1 MHGATADEPRA
12 VGWPSARRLPCGGAP
27 LSGARARRGVTHAAC
42 VRGALIVAMI
52 AAVLRPAPAVAF
64 PTGETL
70 HSGKQGVTCNV
81 CHSGGV
87 APSVSFSGPTELAV
101 GATGTYHFE
110 VESMAAKQKAA
121 GFNVAASDGTLAVVP
136 DQDEQLI
143 GNELTHTMP
152 QANVNMVAGWD
163 FTWTAPSAAGTYTLF
178 GAGNSVN
185 LNGLPTGD
193 RASATTFMVM
203 VDADASTP
211 TPTATPLPATATPVV
226 SQPPG
231 DTPTVGTP
239 GGLPP
244 CVGDCLGTGMVE
256 VNELIIGVNIAL
268 GNQSVAACRAFDAN
282 GDGMVSINELIAA
295 VNAALDGCS

>member
-1 MHGATADEPRA
+1 M
-12 VGWPSARRLPCGGAP
+12 W
-27 LSGARARRGVTHAAC
+27 
-42 VRGALIVAMI
+42 VRGALVSVLM
-52 AAVLRPAPAVAF
+52 AAVLRPAPAAAF

-87 APSVSFSGPTELAV
+87 APGVSFTGPSELGV
-101 GATGTYHFE
+101 GATGMYHFE
-110 VESMAAKQKAA
+110 VQSMAAKQRAA
-121 GFNVAASDGTLAVVP
+121 GFNVAASDGTLGVLP
-136 DQDEQLI
+136 GQDEQLI
-143 GNELTHTMP
+143 GSELTHMMP

-203 VDADASTP
+203 VDEADSP
-211 TPTATPLPATATPVV
+211 TPTATPLPPTATPVI

-231 DTPTVGTP
+231 DTPTAGTP
-239 GGLPP
+239 GNSPP

-256 VNELIIGVNIAL
+256 VNELITGVNIAL
-268 GNQSVAACRAFDAN
+268 GNQPVTACLAFDAN

-295 VNAALDGCS
+295 VNDALNGCP

>member
-1 MHGATADEPRA
+1 MHGATADEPREA
-12 VGWPSARRLPCGGAP
+12 GWPPAPSVRQPCGGAQ
-27 LSGARARRGVTHAAC
+27 LTRARAGTHVAR
-42 VRGALIVAMI
+42 VRGALIGTMI
-52 AAVLRPAPAVAF
+52 AAVLHPAPAVAF

-152 QANVNMVAGWD
+152 QDNVNMVAGWD